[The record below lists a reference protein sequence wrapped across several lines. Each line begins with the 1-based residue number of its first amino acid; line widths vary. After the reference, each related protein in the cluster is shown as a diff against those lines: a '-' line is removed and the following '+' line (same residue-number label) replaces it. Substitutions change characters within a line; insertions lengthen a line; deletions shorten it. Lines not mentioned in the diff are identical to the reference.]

1 MKIGIIVHSMTGNT
15 SLVAERLKN
24 RLEKE
29 DHEVFME
36 RLKIIGGEDKN
47 QQDANKIGIEP
58 LETPLEEM
66 DLLIFG
72 GPVRGFQASPA
83 IKALLGKVEGLEGK
97 DTMIFVTHAFPFNW
111 MGGNSSI
118 KQMKSICTDKG
129 ANILFTGII
138 DWKNSKREM
147 QIDSLVGSITR
158 KTSGIAL

>member
-29 DHEVFME
+29 EHEVFME
-36 RLKIIGGEDKN
+36 KLSIIGGEDQS
-47 QQDANKIGIEP
+47 QQDVNKINIEP
-58 LETPLEEM
+58 LGIPLEEM

-111 MGGNSSI
+111 MGGNSAI
-118 KQMKSICTDKG
+118 KQMKNICVNKG

-138 DWKNSKREM
+138 DWKNSKREV

-158 KTSGIAL
+158 KTSGVAL